1 MATRCA
7 IWGAARAA
15 ITYWQPF
22 FPTCYGP
29 EFASRLLDQWAYLNK
44 VELDFSRLG
53 KPTDNAF
60 IEALKSRLRQECL
73 NASTFL
79 SMADARQRITEWR
92 IYYNEERPH
101 FGARKL
107 DAERQM
113 RPNCNQ
119 PGRSDEARTQRRGE
133 VPLARKA
140 YFREVEV
147 PLVFL
152 DTCLIQF
159 SAV

>member
-1 MATRCA
+1 L
-7 IWGAARAA
+7 GAARAA

-101 FGARKL
+101 SALGNLTLSAKCGQTATSPEGRMK
-107 DAERQM
+107 
-113 RPNCNQ
+113 
-119 PGRSDEARTQRRGE
+119 PGPETG
-133 VPLARKA
+133 
-140 YFREVEV
+140 
-147 PLVFL
+147 
-152 DTCLIQF
+152 
-159 SAV
+159 